1 MRAAFEWIGKQTI
14 KMQLKQLLRKG
25 ETGVVKGSIYTKLVR
40 NTLLR

>member
-14 KMQLKQLLRKG
+14 KIQLKQLRRKD
-25 ETGVVKGSIYTKLVR
+25 ETGVVKGFIYTKLAR